1 MTTKNTNASYNM
13 AQYRTQ
19 AEPYIA
25 MAEEILKEEKEILA
39 SITPDDPDSAS
50 KKLTLADEMLNLVS
64 NYIVINGVSKAV
76 LNSKDEET
84 LGNARKSLYKSI
96 IYLEEVVTS
105 YVDASFSEYKDRLEA
120 IESVTPASRY
130 LLVRKM
136 GLTIDL
142 VANAYS
148 DSTKW
153 RWSFVEMKGRFAAV
167 TKNLINM
174 DKFVENSD
182 HDSPHY
188 EPTLYHMR
196 LAKKLL
202 GLAAERYREKY
213 ELSTKSVE
221 DFNKSLTFLSA
232 LRRINMLTGARTE
245 AETVKKKIDIW
256 NSKLAADISKI
267 KAETKKR

>member
-1 MTTKNTNASYNM
+1 MTTKNTNNYNVVK
-13 AQYRTQ
+13 YRTQ

-25 MAEEILKEEKEILA
+25 MTEEILKKEQEILA
-39 SITPDDPDSAS
+39 SISPEDPDSAS
-50 KKLTLADEMLNLVS
+50 KKLALADEMLNLVS
-64 NYIVINGVSKAV
+64 NYIVMNGVSKAV

-84 LGNARKSLYKSI
+84 LANARKSLYKSI

-105 YVDASFSEYKDRLEA
+105 YIDASFSDYRDRLEA
-120 IESVTPASRY
+120 IESITPASRY

-148 DSTKW
+148 DNTKW

-245 AETVKKKIDIW
+245 AETVKKKMDIW
-256 NSKLAADISKI
+256 NSKLAADISKR
-267 KAETKKR
+267 KTAEGKG